1 MRVRLRGERFWGQK
15 RTELLCTFRITHPV
29 LAYCRRSRRKGE
41 PFQQGKAQKGSAQ
54 RAAGARAAPLS
65 DRTWNKTGGKN
76 DLKIKGTLKPMFP
89 GAYVCAFLSMRRAF
103 GGISRV
109 KEPHS
114 SSPYN
119 CADSE
124 PGQTSLIFLAATKK
138 SGRRVERSQPGQAER
153 QKRKAWKKTSYLWLS
168 IIRSTTEI
176 CLDGFKGKVIRC
188 VTLHLSSSSTQS

>member
-41 PFQQGKAQKGSAQ
+41 PFQQGKALKGSAQ
-54 RAAGARAAPLS
+54 RAAGERAAPLS
-65 DRTWNKTGGKN
+65 DRSRNKTGGKN
-76 DLKIKGTLKPMFP
+76 DLKIKGTLKPTFL
-89 GAYVCAFLSMRRAF
+89 GAYMCVFLSTRRAF

-114 SSPYN
+114 SSLYN

-124 PGQTSLIFLAATKK
+124 PGQTSLIFLAATKR
-138 SGRRVERSQPGQAER
+138 SGRRVERSEPGRTER
-153 QKRKAWKKTSYLWLS
+153 QKRKKHRKKNFPSMVFNYSFHHGNL
-168 IIRSTTEI
+168 
-176 CLDGFKGKVIRC
+176 V
-188 VTLHLSSSSTQS
+188 

>member
-15 RTELLCTFRITHPV
+15 RTEPFCPFRIAHPA

-41 PFQQGKAQKGSAQ
+41 PFQRGKAEKGSAQ
-54 RAAGARAAPLS
+54 RAAGVRAAPLS
-65 DRTWNKTGGKN
+65 DRSRNKTGGKN

-89 GAYVCAFLSMRRAF
+89 GAYVCVFLSMRRAF

-124 PGQTSLIFLAATKK
+124 PGQTSLIFLVTTKR
-138 SGRRVERSQPGQAER
+138 SARRAERSQPGWAKREKKKA
-153 QKRKAWKKTSYLWLS
+153 QKENFPFTAFSYLFHHRNLARWA
-168 IIRSTTEI
+168 
-176 CLDGFKGKVIRC
+176 
-188 VTLHLSSSSTQS
+188 